1 MDKVN
6 CYRCGALV
14 HPFTVV
20 TVSYHEN
27 ICRQC
32 ARDIRGEGDK

>member
-1 MDKVN
+1 MNKVN
-6 CYRCGALV
+6 CYRCGAEG

-32 ARDIRGEGDK
+32 ARDIKGEGDK